1 MVYILNNINFV
12 KTNKMKQTFAFLFM
26 LLTIF
31 GCANSQT
38 ENTDSFIKDVDAK
51 TFKNLAESEKGIVLD
66 VRTPEET
73 AEGIIPNATIINL
86 FDADFE
92 ARIKELPKDKEIYV
106 YCRSGKR
113 SAQAAEILQKNG
125 FDKIYNLSGGFM
137 AWEESGYE
145 ISKP

>member
-1 MVYILNNINFV
+1 
-12 KTNKMKQTFAFLFM
+12 M

-38 ENTDSFIKDVDAK
+38 ENTDAFIKDVDAK
-51 TFKNLAESEKGIVLD
+51 TFKNLAESGKGIVLD

-113 SAQAAEILQKNG
+113 SAQAAEIVQKNG
-125 FDKIYNLSGGFM
+125 FDKIYNLTGGFM